1 MSDRISVVTPTYNRP
16 APLARA
22 LASLLAQRGFD
33 DLEIE
38 LIVVDN
44 SPDANART
52 AVEAARKETRFPLLY
67 ISEPRAGV
75 ANARNAGVAAA
86 TGRWVAF
93 LDDDEEADPGWLS
106 ALVSVARKTAA
117 DAVFGPVV
125 ARAEG
130 ARDIG
135 AFAPFFERRIERA
148 DGADIS
154 DLVAYLGTNNSMFD
168 RLSCLGAKE
177 NFDPRLNESG
187 GEDSLLLQ
195 RLAMSG
201 KRFHFSAEAR
211 VVEWAP
217 ERRLTWAYVKKRKFL
232 SGQIRVFVQA
242 MARPGD
248 TLAVTRWMAVGLVQ
262 SVIFGAATLLL
273 APMGEEKREKMA
285 TRLHGGL
292 GKVFWAPRF
301 RLSLYGRGLVS

>member
-1 MSDRISVVTPTYNRP
+1 LDRISVVTPTYNRA

-22 LASLLAQRGFD
+22 LASLMAQRELG
-33 DLEIE
+33 DLDVE

-44 SPDANART
+44 SRDANARAAVT
-52 AVEAARKETRFPLLY
+52 AAAQTSPFPLVY
-67 ISEPRAGV
+67 VSEPQPGV
-75 ANARNAGVAAA
+75 ANARNAGVARA

-93 LDDDEEADPGWLS
+93 LDDDEEADPLWLAS
-106 ALVSVARKTAA
+106 LASVARATGA
-117 DAVFGPVV
+117 DAVFGPIE

-130 ARDIG
+130 GRPIG
-135 AFAPFFERRIERA
+135 AFARYFERRVKRPDRA
-148 DGADIS
+148 EIT
-154 DLVAYLGTNNSMFD
+154 DLAYFLGTNNSMFD
-168 RLSCLGAKE
+168 RASSLTAAE

-195 RLAMSG
+195 RLVMAG
-201 KRFHFSAEAR
+201 KHFHFAANAR

-248 TLAVTRWMAVGLVQ
+248 FRAVARWMAVGLAQ
-262 SVIFGAATLLL
+262 SLVFGAATLAF
-273 APMGEEKREKMA
+273 APLGEDRREDMA
-285 TRLHGGL
+285 ARLHGGL
-292 GKVFWAPRF
+292 GKIFWGPRF
-301 RLSLYGRGLVS
+301 RLALYGRGLVS